1 MFRSFDQVIY
11 VDINNDIVAD
21 LKNENTLL
29 NFDYESM
36 NSDEFFRY
44 VRNNLI
50 FESDREVFDN
60 VLMGFSENAIAKPSE
75 SALMNLFICCLIL
88 LNTAMNVKI

>member
-1 MFRSFDQVIY
+1 MKKLKYHDLNFDVNTAVDEMFRSFDQVIY

-44 VRNNLI
+44 VGI
-50 FESDREVFDN
+50 
-60 VLMGFSENAIAKPSE
+60 I
-75 SALMNLFICCLIL
+75 
-88 LNTAMNVKI
+88 